1 MSRLILK
8 SIGDVDDAVYLEPD
22 PDLTVGP
29 GDLLV
34 GMEAATINRTD
45 FRMAAG
51 TYTERVQVKLPSPI
65 GAEGVGRVIEAGAD
79 ADRSLVG
86 RRVVILPT
94 YEQGTWADRIV
105 VAARNVVP
113 VGDDGDARQLAMLA
127 VNPATA
133 YLLLNRYV
141 SLQPGDWIGQ
151 DMGNSA
157 VGQYVIAL
165 ARHAGIKT
173 LSVVRREE
181 TAGQLRALG
190 ADLVVVDGD
199 NLHDRI
205 AAALDGAELR
215 LVLDGVGG
223 ATPGELAHSLEF
235 GGLVVSY
242 ASVTR
247 TPVAVPAADLVY
259 RELGIR
265 GFWLI
270 NWIRDAPRAEI
281 EATYAELAGLVGD
294 GTISAAVEATY
305 PLTDYR
311 EAFARARK
319 PQRSGKVLFT
329 FTGTG

>member
-1 MSRLILK
+1 
-8 SIGDVDDAVYLEPD
+8 
-22 PDLTVGP
+22 
-29 GDLLV
+29 
-34 GMEAATINRTD
+34 
-45 FRMAAG
+45 
-51 TYTERVQVKLPSPI
+51 
-65 GAEGVGRVIEAGAD
+65 
-79 ADRSLVG
+79 
-86 RRVVILPT
+86 
-94 YEQGTWADRIV
+94 
-105 VAARNVVP
+105 VVP

-141 SLQPGDWIGQ
+141 SLQPGDWVGQ

-281 EATYAELAGLVGD
+281 EATYAELAGLVED